1 VHLPLQ
7 SRSFRAAGWLKA
19 AHWPLFAA
27 RRGLFDSMAE
37 LIDLGLFTDANRL
50 LEKLIEQ
57 HGINWFLAHEGK
69 RLMALEK
76 AKIDLVVRT
85 AVRSRERKELPVQ
98 EPAVEQCRKQVRR
111 ALIRRVA
118 EAMVGTGC

>member
-1 VHLPLQ
+1 
-7 SRSFRAAGWLKA
+7 
-19 AHWPLFAA
+19 
-27 RRGLFDSMAE
+27 MAE